1 MSWLLLGFIIFLR
14 NSGIPV
20 SRNSESS
27 DFSEYSEYSDY
38 SDSSE
43 TPPKRALPLPSKRQ
57 DIDFGPGT
65 KAEGEHTAN
74 AGRDKQLLRTLAIE
88 TAPL

>member
-1 MSWLLLGFIIFLR
+1 MGFIIFLR

-20 SRNSESS
+20 SRYSESS
-27 DFSEYSEYSDY
+27 DYSEYSEYSENSDY

-74 AGRDKQLLRTLAIE
+74 AGRNKQLLRTLAIE